1 LRLDYFPYLFDHL
14 IHILSSKRSGE
25 ELSKSQKTKYNQ
37 SLISSLISIL
47 DLYGLSKDD
56 LSENLKELM
65 VRDKMRYCEMIVR

>member
-14 IHILSSKRSGE
+14 IHILSSSSSIGGGE

-56 LSENLKELM
+56 LSENLKELI
-65 VRDKMRYCEMIVR
+65 VRDEMIEG